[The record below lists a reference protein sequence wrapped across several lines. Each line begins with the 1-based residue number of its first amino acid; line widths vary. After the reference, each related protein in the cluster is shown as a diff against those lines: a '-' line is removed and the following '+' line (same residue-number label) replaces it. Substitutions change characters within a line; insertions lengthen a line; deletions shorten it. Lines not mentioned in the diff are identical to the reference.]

1 MSAGSAPI
9 RDVLDFWLLPLAD
22 PGHGKKRELWWSS
35 TPELDADIR
44 ARFGALIERAIAG
57 ELDNWRKSPDGA
69 LALTLLCDQF
79 TRNIWR
85 KTARAFSGDAKAR
98 ETALHALAHGYPGAY
113 PNDVRLF
120 FYMPLQHSEALGDQ
134 DLCCALFATL
144 GNPDND
150 KYATEHRDIVAKFGR
165 FPHRNEVLGRVSTTE
180 ELEYL
185 KTAKRFG
192 Q

>member
-1 MSAGSAPI
+1 MTDTTAI
-9 RDVLDFWLLPLAD
+9 RDILDFWLLPLSD
-22 PGHGKKRELWWSS
+22 PGHGKKRELWWRS
-35 TPELDADIR
+35 TPELDSEIAM
-44 ARFGALIERAIAG
+44 RFGTLVEQAIAG
-57 ELDNWRKSPDGA
+57 KLDPWRKSPDGA

-79 TRNIWR
+79 TRNIYR

-98 ETALHALAHGYPGAY
+98 ETARYALAHGYPAAY

-120 FYMPLQHSEALGDQ
+120 FYMPLQHSEDLGDQ
-134 DLCCALFATL
+134 DLCCSLFATL

-150 KYATEHRDIVAKFGR
+150 KYALEHRDIVARFGR
-165 FPHRNEVLGRVSTTE
+165 FPHRNSVLGRASTPG

-185 KTAKRFG
+185 KTANRFG